1 MSPRAAW
8 RLESLGFERVFDYV
22 AGKADWLAAGLP
34 SEGTAAQRPRVGAL
48 ARLDTPTCGLA
59 ERLGDLRDRV
69 TSAGWDEC
77 VVVND
82 ERIVLGI
89 VDPRPLASGNAD
101 AVVETVMRPGPTTFR
116 ASVTV
121 EEVTAHMREHRLK
134 RSLVTTPE
142 GRLIGAVLGVDLGM
156 AERVDPPRRA
166 M

>member
-8 RLESLGFERVFDYV
+8 RLQSLGFERVFDYV

-34 SEGTAAQRPRVGAL
+34 GEGTAARRPRIGAR
-48 ARLDTPTCGLA
+48 ARPDTPTCGLA
-59 ERLGDLRDRV
+59 ERLGNVRDRV
-69 TSAGWDEC
+69 TIAGWGEC

-89 VDPRPLASGNAD
+89 VDPHPLASGDPD
-101 AVVETVMRPGPTTFR
+101 AVVETVMRAGPTTFR

-121 EEVTAHMREHRLK
+121 EELVAHMREHMLD

-142 GRLIGAVLGVDLGM
+142 GRLIGAVLRADLG
-156 AERVDPPRRA
+156 DG
-166 M
+166 